1 MAKNAARWAR
11 VAEKRDV
18 DLWVSVSE
26 RGLGGNEGWSRRS
39 AAQSGKETGR
49 NDAHRGTAADATPL
63 RSWLL
68 IRRGVL
74 LGDAEPPM
82 QQPDRAFAIGI

>member
-1 MAKNAARWAR
+1 MAKNAARWAG

-18 DLWVSVSE
+18 DLGYRLVSVASAATKA
-26 RGLGGNEGWSRRS
+26 GLGAARRS
-39 AAQSGKETGR
+39 RGKETGK